1 LFRSVLPSFHD
12 QGIGLQKE
20 RLMESLLDELFAKI
34 VEARSIS
41 LPATPLENSPILS
54 KALGCEVLLK
64 CEHLQPTGSFKI
76 RGATNKIR
84 LMGGSERRRGV
95 MTASTGNHGK
105 AVAHA
110 ARAAGVAA
118 TVYVAA
124 GAAPCKL
131 EGIRALGAELV
142 VVDGS
147 PLEAELQARKAAAT
161 QGQTYISPYNDAEVM
176 AGQGT
181 LGLELLEQEPGLD
194 AVFISV
200 GGGGLIGGTGTAL
213 KALCPQINVV
223 GVWPSNSPC
232 MLRALEA
239 GKIIQ
244 VEEQPTLSDGTAGAI
259 EPGSLTFPICEAVID
274 DTVEVSE
281 AEIAAAMWRVAE
293 ADHWMVEGAAGVAL
307 AGLIQRADAYRDKK
321 VAVVLCGRN
330 IDSEMYLS
338 AMKVTA
344 I

>member
-1 LFRSVLPSFHD
+1 M
-12 QGIGLQKE
+12 QN
-20 RLMESLLDELFAKI
+20 LLDDLFARI
-34 VEARSIS
+34 VEARTFS
-41 LPATPLENSPILS
+41 LPATPLQYSPVLS

-76 RGATNKIR
+76 RGATNKVR
-84 LMGGSERRRGV
+84 LMGRSDRHRGV
-95 MTASTGNHGK
+95 ITASTGNHGK

-124 GAAPCKL
+124 GTAPCKID
-131 EGIRALGAELV
+131 GIRALGAKLV

-147 PLEAELQARKAAAT
+147 PLEAELQARKAAAV
-161 QGQTYISPYNDAEVM
+161 QDQTYISPYNDVDVV

-181 LGLELLEQEPGLD
+181 LGLELLDQEPDLD

-239 GKIIQ
+239 GKIID
-244 VEEQPTLSDGTAGAI
+244 VREQPTLSDGTAGAI
-259 EPGSLTFPICEAVID
+259 EPGSVTFPICEAVID
-274 DTVEVSE
+274 HTVEVSE
-281 AEIAAAMWRVAE
+281 AEIAVAMQRVAQ

-307 AGLIQRADAYRDKK
+307 AGLIQRAGAYRDKK
-321 VAVVLCGRN
+321 VAVALCGRN
-330 IDSEMYLS
+330 IDSAVYLS
-338 AMKVTA
+338 AMNATSG
-344 I
+344 

>member
-1 LFRSVLPSFHD
+1 
-12 QGIGLQKE
+12 
-20 RLMESLLDELFAKI
+20 MENLLDELFAKI
-34 VEARSIS
+34 VEARSVS

-124 GAAPCKL
+124 GAVPCKL

-147 PLEAELQARKAAAT
+147 PLEAELQARKAAAI

-181 LGLELLEQEPGLD
+181 LGLELLGL
-194 AVFISV
+194 
-200 GGGGLIGGTGTAL
+200 
-213 KALCPQINVV
+213 QWN
-223 GVWPSNSPC
+223 
-232 MLRALEA
+232 
-239 GKIIQ
+239 
-244 VEEQPTLSDGTAGAI
+244 
-259 EPGSLTFPICEAVID
+259 
-274 DTVEVSE
+274 
-281 AEIAAAMWRVAE
+281 
-293 ADHWMVEGAAGVAL
+293 
-307 AGLIQRADAYRDKK
+307 
-321 VAVVLCGRN
+321 
-330 IDSEMYLS
+330 
-338 AMKVTA
+338 
-344 I
+344 